1 MTPHVLPILVVGLLL
16 GGCLGSDETPNEARE
31 GVADSAIAKAHR
43 VQLHLEPGWQAAE
56 RSLTPD
62 LLNPKELL
70 SVGTLAMKPGSCATV
85 PSRTV
90 EAMRPGDALITI
102 QERAEG
108 RPEDYPPRP
117 KSFRVRPSID
127 NFECAPQDLKVDS
140 FVFRE
145 AGRHFYVLVVVDRG
159 APVDEAERILNT
171 FEAMPAAN

>member
-1 MTPHVLPILVVGLLL
+1 MLPIVVAGLLL
-16 GGCLGSDETPNEARE
+16 GGCLGSDETPNETSE
-31 GVADSAIAKAHR
+31 GAAESAIAKAHR
-43 VQLHLEPGWQAAE
+43 VQVDLEPGWQAAE
-56 RSLTPD
+56 RTLTPD

-70 SVGTLAMKPGSCATV
+70 SVGTLPMKRGSCATV
-85 PSRTV
+85 PSRAV

-117 KSFRVRPSID
+117 KHFRVDPGIG

-159 APVDEAERILNT
+159 APIDEAERILNT
-171 FEAMPAAN
+171 FEAQPVAN